1 MLSFP
6 HSLASNNLA
15 GETRHIKKSEVQG
28 SSFEVKAKVTY
39 KGRKTTVSQA
49 PDIDGDI
56 KMIDISGF
64 MALAASLPECGLTS
78 LECAAAQ

>member
-28 SSFEVKAKVTY
+28 SSFEVKAKVTIPE
-39 KGRKTTVSQA
+39 KAVETCSQKVELQIEEFWVINKSA
-49 PDIDGDI
+49 PI
-56 KMIDISGF
+56 
-64 MALAASLPECGLTS
+64 LPF
-78 LECAAAQ
+78 